1 MAISLAFGWV
11 AVLISI
17 FFWGFFSVPMKFKRV
32 LNADLNTFVFNF
44 YLTIMVVTL
53 PFLVLIFAPF
63 HFSGFGMLAGIVW
76 IPCSVSFPIAIQN
89 IGISKGQSI
98 WAILILLISFF
109 WGIVFGHKVK
119 SVGLTVL
126 ALIFLVVG
134 VSSLGFLKQN
144 TNNKDQE
151 QENKKKNK
159 NKNALDNQGS
169 DSENIPLGNEVN
181 DSEYDSN
188 EDSEI
193 GLGSSGD
200 RDEQTNQKKKY
211 EPKFTKSILTDG
223 LDSDISNDLKEME
236 VGFNSSEEEDSK
248 SEPNT
253 KSTKD
258 REHKPNLKMGILG
271 IALIAIFGGSQM
283 VPLEFASEEERGIA
297 MPISFGFG
305 AFLGASVIFA
315 IVCTLHYRKHKTLRD
330 LLQLNVIRYPLASGT
345 LWTIG
350 NIFAIIA
357 TMSPLGMSQGYSIA
371 QLNVV
376 VSSLVGIIFY
386 KELAGKQIIYFCG
399 SFTLATIG
407 AVLLGIYG

>member
-11 AVLISI
+11 SVIIAI

-200 RDEQTNQKKKY
+200 RDEQTNQKKK
-211 EPKFTKSILTDG
+211 I
-223 LDSDISNDLKEME
+223 
-236 VGFNSSEEEDSK
+236 
-248 SEPNT
+248 
-253 KSTKD
+253 
-258 REHKPNLKMGILG
+258 
-271 IALIAIFGGSQM
+271 
-283 VPLEFASEEERGIA
+283 
-297 MPISFGFG
+297 
-305 AFLGASVIFA
+305 
-315 IVCTLHYRKHKTLRD
+315 
-330 LLQLNVIRYPLASGT
+330 
-345 LWTIG
+345 
-350 NIFAIIA
+350 
-357 TMSPLGMSQGYSIA
+357 
-371 QLNVV
+371 
-376 VSSLVGIIFY
+376 
-386 KELAGKQIIYFCG
+386 
-399 SFTLATIG
+399 
-407 AVLLGIYG
+407 